1 MTGSKNKIICRNE
14 ESLPAIAASLINNF
28 QGKSFFAFYGEM
40 GAGKTT
46 LIKAI
51 CEHLNV
57 TDTVCSPTFSIVN
70 IYQTRNRDEI
80 YHFDLYR
87 INSIEELFDIGYEDY
102 FYSGTWCLVE
112 WPEKIETLLPEDTV
126 KVHIEVAQ
134 SEGYRIISF

>member
-70 IYQTRNRDEI
+70 IYQTVTATRFIILICIELIRLRN
-80 YHFDLYR
+80 Y
-87 INSIEELFDIGYEDY
+87 SILATKTIFTVVHGAWWNGRKKLKPC
-102 FYSGTWCLVE
+102 FL
-112 WPEKIETLLPEDTV
+112 KI
-126 KVHIEVAQ
+126 Q
-134 SEGYRIISF
+134 